1 MADGFG
7 VPPEGWDASV
17 YARHCPA
24 AFVRALRESSVPL
37 DTTMDMPGLPQSATG
52 QTAIFTGLNAAR
64 LRGGHLQGFP
74 GPVLREAIRGRNL
87 FKALLEAGKS
97 VTFANAYV
105 RHSLEELSKDRHFSV
120 TSVMVDST
128 LGTSRGLA
136 ELRSGEAV
144 FCDLTRGT
152 ISAEYQ
158 VPEISPEAAAAH
170 LAALSASYDLT
181 LFEYFLTDR
190 AGHRTPGVALDKV
203 LDEFGRFMAELL
215 RVLPAATA
223 LLLCSDHGNVEDP
236 EVVGHTYNPTPLLVK
251 GRAMPAEGELRSLMD
266 IFAFAVETVV
276 GEAVHV

>member
-24 AFVRALRESSVPL
+24 AFVRALRGSSVPL
-37 DTTMDMPGLPQSATG
+37 DATLGVPGLPQSATG

-74 GPVLREAIRGRNL
+74 GPRLREAIRGRNL

-105 RHSLEELSKDRHFSV
+105 RRSLEELAKDRRFSV
-120 TSVMVDST
+120 TSVMIEST
-128 LGTSRGLA
+128 LGVVRGLA
-136 ELRSGEAV
+136 ELRAGEAV
-144 FCDLTRGT
+144 FCDLTRRS

-158 VPEISPEAAAAH
+158 VPEISPETAAAH
-170 LAALSASYDLT
+170 LAALSASHDLT

-190 AGHRTPGVALDKV
+190 AGHRNPEAPLDRV

-215 RVLPAATA
+215 RMLPSGTA
-223 LLLCSDHGNVEDP
+223 LLLCSDHGNVEAPD
-236 EVVGHTYNPTPLLVK
+236 VVGHTFNPVPLLVV
-251 GRAMPAEGELRSLMD
+251 GRPMPAAGELGGLTD
-266 IFAFAVETVV
+266 IFGFALATVV
-276 GEAVHV
+276 GEAVHA